1 MLQIHGIFNLV
12 AALYQTRLLQP
23 EFSIW
28 VWSLPFSSHPQ
39 KFLSGLR
46 NIIKALATLWKS
58 CYPSVQACPYLLARS
73 HNLIYTQ

>member
-58 CYPSVQACPYLLARS
+58 CYPSVHACPYLLARS
-73 HNLIYTQ
+73 HNLIVF